1 MSTMK
6 RASKKPERGGP
17 PPRRSANP
25 RGKAPA
31 PTKRHWAL
39 RWLRSLVMLSLVG
52 AIVGMATV
60 AGALWYYGR
69 DLPSID
75 GLRHF
80 DPPQT
85 TRVVDRHGA
94 LLGEIFTERRTVVP
108 MERIPRVMVLSVLAA
123 EDADFY
129 RHAGLDYPGIL
140 RAVVLDVFTSR
151 RAQGAST
158 ITQQVVKLLLLSP
171 ERTLSRKVR
180 ELILARRLE
189 NQLSKDEILHLYLN
203 SINFGRGR
211 YGVQEAA
218 HYYFG
223 KDVDR
228 LTLAEASLIAGVPQS
243 PARLSPRSHPEAAR
257 RRQRFVLAQL
267 ESKRA
272 EYWPDLSLEEIQ
284 AARDTEVTLAPASD
298 ADQIAPEVLAIA
310 RQALRDAVGDEA
322 YGRGGY
328 TVHTTIDAQ
337 LEGAARSALR
347 AGLEGVD
354 ERHHLRA
361 PFARPTGRRRPRPLP
376 AVDELRV
383 GGNYVGEVTG
393 ADDADAALL
402 LSVGGHPVRV
412 DLRSAGRYDPESH
425 TASTFAEQGA
435 RMHVSILEL
444 GEGDEPADARLEAGP
459 EGAVLVI
466 DPRSREILA
475 LVGGYQTEP
484 GFDRATRALRQ
495 PGSTF
500 KPLVYGQGIR
510 THRFT
515 PASIVVDAPAVYDQ
529 WRPDNYETWR
539 FEGEIRLRE
548 ALARSINLVA
558 VRVMDE
564 VGPESVVNF
573 ARELG
578 IQSALDPSLSLALG
592 ASEVKPLELVN
603 AYATFAAGGRYQDTL
618 LVSRIEDGSGHDVAL
633 PERAPPRDVLSPA
646 EAYLITSMLESVV
659 DHGTA
664 RRARRLGRPAAGKTG
679 TSNEARD
686 AWFVGFTP
694 TLVAG
699 VWVGY
704 DDHRPLGRRES
715 GGTTALP
722 VWIELMRA
730 ATEGAPHVD
739 FPEPPGV
746 VHARIDPASGQ
757 LAWDGQTNAM
767 DEVFLEGTVPTEV
780 APPPDDTD
788 PNAFLME
795 QLGETDAPEAGAARQ
810 GASP

>member
-1 MSTMK
+1 MSRAKPTSK
-6 RASKKPERGGP
+6 RTGRRPGPRKGASK
-17 PPRRSANP
+17 
-25 RGKAPA
+25 RGKASPK
-31 PTKRHWAL
+31 KRHWVL
-39 RWLRSLVMLSLVG
+39 RLLRALVMLGLVA
-52 AIVGMATV
+52 AILGMATA

-69 DLPSID
+69 DLPPID
-75 GLRHF
+75 SLRHF

-85 TRVVDRHGA
+85 TRVVDRDGE

-140 RAVVLDVFTSR
+140 RAVVRDVISGR

-158 ITQQVVKLLLLSP
+158 ITQQVVKLLLLSS

-203 SINFGRGR
+203 SINFGRGH

-218 HYYFG
+218 RYYFG
-223 KDVDR
+223 KDISE
-228 LTLAEASLIAGVPQS
+228 LNLAEASLIAGVPQS

-267 ESKRA
+267 EAKRE

-284 AARDTEVTLAPASD
+284 QARDAEAALAPAPERR
-298 ADQIAPEVLAIA
+298 QIAPEVMSVA
-310 RQALRDAVGDEA
+310 RRTLRAAVGDEA
-322 YGRGGY
+322 YRRGGY
-328 TVHTTIDAQ
+328 TVHTTLDADLQ
-337 LEGAARSALR
+337 RAARTALR
-347 AGLEGVD
+347 NGLQAVD

-361 PFARPTGRRRPRPLP
+361 PFARPSRRRRRRALP
-376 AVDELRV
+376 AVETLRV

-393 ADDADAALL
+393 ADDDEAT
-402 LSVGGHPVRV
+402 LSLNVGGHPVRV
-412 DLRSAGRYDPESH
+412 DLRSAGRYDPETH
-425 TASTFAEQGA
+425 TASAFAETGA
-435 RMHVSILEL
+435 RLHVSILEL
-444 GEGDEPADARLEAGP
+444 GEGDEPAAARLEVGP
-459 EGAVLVI
+459 EGAVVLI
-466 DPRSREILA
+466 EPRTREILA
-475 LVGGYQTEP
+475 LVGGYQAAP

-510 THRFT
+510 TRRYT

-548 ALARSINLVA
+548 GLAKSINLVA
-558 VRVMDE
+558 VRVME
-564 VGPESVVNF
+564 QVGPESVVSF

-578 IQSALDPSLSLALG
+578 IQSELDASLSLALG
-592 ASEVKPLELVN
+592 ASEVKPVEMVN

-618 LVSRIEDGSGHDVAL
+618 LISAIEDASGQAVAL

-646 EAYLITSMLESVV
+646 EAFIITSMLGSVV

-686 AWFVGFTP
+686 AWFVGYTP
-694 TLVAG
+694 SLVAG

-715 GGTTALP
+715 GGRTALP

-730 ATEGAPHVD
+730 ATEGRARVD

-746 VHARIDPASGQ
+746 VHARIDPASGK
-757 LAWDGQTNAM
+757 LAWDGQEDAM
-767 DEVFLEGTVPTEV
+767 DEVFLEGTAPTEV
-780 APPPDDTD
+780 ATPPEEASAD
-788 PNAFLME
+788 AFSRE
-795 QLGETDAPEAGAARQ
+795 QLGAEEGPADAGAEEA
-810 GASP
+810 ATP